1 MRIIVNDYVYVE
13 YGLEKEVINKAIEDY
28 KVHNDPNFNG
38 IIGSLE
44 ELHDLNHSFLNI

>member
-28 KVHNDPNFNG
+28 NVHDDPNFKV
-38 IIGSLE
+38 IIDSLE